1 MIPKGFIG
9 KQEPTSAEPQLCREK
24 VAFRSPRRPPLCRNA
39 FRYPGQNFPNGDLR
53 KNDQGIVAI
62 EVVLMRQRPR
72 ARGYFYA
79 AVLFYNGLVTNWKYD
94 GRYGMSVSVNTER
107 ENYGAFDC

>member
-1 MIPKGFIG
+1 MSRESRVSFPA
-9 KQEPTSAEPQLCREK
+9 PT
-24 VAFRSPRRPPLCRNA
+24 AFMSQR

-53 KNDQGIVAI
+53 KKDQGIVAI

-72 ARGYFYA
+72 ARGHFYA

-107 ENYGAFDC
+107 ENYGAFDR